1 MVSTKSNRV
10 GEQIGLVT
18 CVARSVLKKAPSS
31 IELDDLVSIGM
42 VALLETVGRFDP
54 ARGVPESAF
63 LRIRIRGA
71 MIDHLRQ
78 VGPVSRTRGEVRRE
92 RRWVALEDGQEG
104 GLSETL
110 VHDAPSPEESV
121 GTRQEGAQIHIL
133 VKSLPDV
140 ERALVERHDL
150 EGRPLHVVAGELGI
164 TPTQAS
170 KLRSL
175 ALYRLRQEL
184 KAA

>member
-10 GEQIGLVT
+10 AEHIGLVT
-18 CVARSVLKKAPSS
+18 CVARSVLKRAPSS
-31 IELDDLVSIGM
+31 VELDDLVSVGM
-42 VALLETVGRFDP
+42 VALLETIDRFDP
-54 ARGVPESAF
+54 SRGVPEAAF
-63 LRIRIRGA
+63 LRIRVRGA

-78 VGPVSRTRGEVRRE
+78 VGPVSRTRGTVRRE

-104 GLSETL
+104 GLGESL
-110 VHDAPSPEESV
+110 PLDAPSPEESL
-121 GTRQEGAQIHIL
+121 GARQEGAQVHVL
-133 VKSLPDV
+133 VKSLPEI

-164 TPTQAS
+164 SATQAS
-170 KLRSL
+170 KLRAL
-175 ALYRLRQEL
+175 ALYRMRQEL